1 VTEFERIRAIE
12 RALGTRARGL
22 GDDCAVL
29 PTVAGSLVLSTD
41 TSVQDVHFR
50 LDWLGLREIGW
61 RASAAALS
69 DLAAGGAEP
78 LGLLAAVA
86 MPRQSSESDVVELML
101 GVADAGES
109 VGASVLGGDL
119 SAAEAWIVTI
129 TVIGRAERVI
139 GRAGALPGDGIW
151 VTGALGGSRAAVEA
165 WRAGTQPGPS
175 ARRAFAAPAPRIA
188 AGRWLAARGA
198 RAMLDISDGLAGDA
212 LHLATASGV
221 GIELE
226 LDAIPVAPD
235 VAEEARRLGVTA
247 EEMAAVGGEDYE
259 LLVALGHEFGPQDAA
274 AFEVATRL
282 PLTRIGSVTEGA
294 GVRATLRG
302 RPVQIRGYDHFR

>member
-1 VTEFERIRAIE
+1 MTEFERIRAIE

-29 PTVAGSLVLSTD
+29 PPVAGSLVLSTD

-69 DLAAGGAEP
+69 DLAADGAEP

-86 MPRQSSESDVVELML
+86 MPRQSSESDAVELML

-119 SAAEAWIVTI
+119 SAAEGWIITI
-129 TVIGRAERVI
+129 TVIGQVEQVI

-151 VTGALGGSRAAVEA
+151 ITGALGGPRAAVEA
-165 WRAGTQPGPS
+165 WRAGAQPGPS

-212 LHLATASGV
+212 MHLATASGV

-235 VAEEARRLGVTA
+235 VAEEAKRLGVAA
-247 EEMAAVGGEDYE
+247 EELAAAGGEDYE

-282 PLTRIGSVTEGA
+282 PLTRIGMVTEGA